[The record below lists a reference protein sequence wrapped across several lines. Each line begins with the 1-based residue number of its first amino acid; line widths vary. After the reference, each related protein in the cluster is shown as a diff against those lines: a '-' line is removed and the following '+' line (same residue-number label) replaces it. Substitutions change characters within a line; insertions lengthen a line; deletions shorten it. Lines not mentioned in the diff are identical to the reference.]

1 MNLAA
6 KATATVTHIRRLRPN
21 RTWALLLV
29 ALAIGGLAAM
39 SARSY
44 LNRQMQAIENSAKGK
59 TVTVIVAKNDIP
71 KGELL
76 SAENMALRPIP
87 VEFAHSIA
95 LSPEDFERVDGQRL
109 AYPVKSGEM
118 ILWGLM
124 ETARVPTFSANV
136 AAGRRAMT
144 VPVDEINSISGMLE
158 PGDTVD
164 LLATID
170 RNGQK
175 ATFPVMQDVTV
186 MATGQRS
193 QDDPKTG
200 GERQYTTVTID
211 TTPEQARLLIAA
223 RDAGRLTALL
233 RNPQDK
239 AALPGQYD
247 VAALLG
253 LTSPAPQGGTRR
265 VRVARQVPVLYGG
278 NLNGTPPEALRLA
291 PRTTAPEPAPASPP
305 ASAAPA
311 TPGSAP
317 VVAQVNATY

>member
-1 MNLAA
+1 MNLSA

-44 LNRQMQAIENSAKGK
+44 LTRQMEAIEASAKGK
-59 TVTVIVAKNDIP
+59 TVTVIVAKQDIP
-71 KGELL
+71 KGEVL
-76 SAENMALRPIP
+76 SADNMALRPIP
-87 VEFAHSIA
+87 AEFAHSIA
-95 LSPEDFERVDGQRL
+95 LSPDDFERVDGQRL

-124 ETARVPTFSANV
+124 ETQRVPTFSANV

-158 PGDTVD
+158 PGDTID

-170 RNGQK
+170 RNGKK

-200 GERQYTTVTID
+200 GARQFSTVTID
-211 TTPEQARLLIAA
+211 TTPEQARFLIAA

-239 AALPGQYD
+239 AAIAGQYD

-253 LTSPAPQGGTRR
+253 LSGPAANGRR

-278 NLNGTPPEALRLA
+278 NLKSAPPEALRLDRRTAQA
-291 PRTTAPEPAPASPP
+291 PAPEPAD
-305 ASAAPA
+305 AAPA
-311 TPGSAP
+311 PAAGAAPAGTP
-317 VVAQVNATY
+317 VVAQASAAY